1 MNGYFS
7 WKTHGKHEIPIMAKL
22 LDTPRQTIR
31 SRIERYQQVF
41 GVFNVSNNTSSDCE
55 LCKWLKDKVVSD
67 PVTPKGKEEK
77 IPKQLFKAPIL
88 TTKSKS
94 TPMIQESSDYLFSP
108 SPSSR
113 VMTTEILE
121 IRLINRVY

>member
-1 MNGYFS
+1 
-7 WKTHGKHEIPIMAKL
+7 MAKL

-31 SRIERYQQVF
+31 SRFERYQRKF
-41 GVFNVSNNTSSDCE
+41 GVFNVSNNKSSDCE
-55 LCKWLKDKVVSD
+55 LSKRLKDKVVSD
-67 PVTPKGKEEK
+67 PVTPKRKEEK

-94 TPMIQESSDYLFSP
+94 TPMIQESSDNLFSP

-121 IRLINRVY
+121 IHLINRVY